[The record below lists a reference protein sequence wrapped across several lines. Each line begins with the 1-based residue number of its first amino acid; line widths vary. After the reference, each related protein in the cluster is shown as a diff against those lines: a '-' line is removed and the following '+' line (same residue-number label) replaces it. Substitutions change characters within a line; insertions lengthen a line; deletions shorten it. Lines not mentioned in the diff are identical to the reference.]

1 MGTSGQSH
9 NAPEFDAVVVGASL
23 AGSVAATML
32 GRAGARVALVE
43 RNPDPAAFK
52 RVCTHLIQAS
62 GVPTLERLG
71 LLEPA
76 LALGGLRSR
85 LHVWTRWGWIAA
97 PPDAVAPALNLR
109 REKLDPLVRRA
120 ALDAPGVES
129 YLGHTAESLLRDE
142 RDGGRVRGVVVR
154 SRDGAEATL
163 RARLVVGAD
172 GRGSKV
178 AELSGVATKVVP
190 HGRFAYGMYC
200 EGPSPERAPNASAWF
215 LDPQWAAAFPTD
227 DGLTFYA
234 AMPTKD
240 RLPEFKRDPER
251 ALRAFVANLPD
262 APPILDSR
270 RVGSVIGKLD
280 MTNVRHD
287 PVAPGLALVGDAAMA
302 IDPLWGIGCGWA
314 LQSAE
319 WLCDAVAAPLAA
331 GPGEDAALAR
341 GLRAYRRRW
350 KAELLPHVRMIEPYA
365 SGRRNNVFERMMY
378 AAGARDGEVAA
389 AFEAV
394 GSRTAPPLRAVG
406 AVLPRLVSV
415 NVRHALSGKPR
426 YAPYRSG
433 SAVGAGGTVGAGRD
447 DGAGPPETGAG
458 GRADGAA
465 DGGRRAAVGA

>member
-1 MGTSGQSH
+1 MGTSGQSQ
-9 NAPEFDAVVVGASL
+9 NAPEEFDAVVVGASL
-23 AGSVAATML
+23 AGSVAALLL

-43 RNPDPAAFK
+43 RHADPAAYK
-52 RVCTHLIQAS
+52 KICSHLIQAS

-76 LALGGLRSR
+76 LALGAQRSH
-85 LHVWTRWGWIAA
+85 LNVWTRYGWIE
-97 PPDAVAPALNLR
+97 PPQDAVPRALNLR
-109 REKLDPLVRRA
+109 REKLDPLLRAA

-129 YLGHTAESLLRDE
+129 YLGRTAESLLRDE
-142 RDGGRVRGVVVR
+142 RDGRVRGVVVR
-154 SRDGAEATL
+154 SRDGSETTL

-178 AELSGVATKVVP
+178 AELAGVPAKVVP

-200 EGPSPERAPNASAWF
+200 EGPSPARAPDASAWF

-234 AMPTKD
+234 AMPTKA
-240 RLPEFKRDPER
+240 RLPEFRGDPER
-251 ALRAFVANLPD
+251 ALRAFFADLPD

-270 RVGSVIGKLD
+270 RVGSLIGKLD

-314 LQSAE
+314 FQSAE

-331 GPGEDAALAR
+331 GPGEDAALAG

-365 SGRRNNVFERMMY
+365 SGRRNNVLERMLY

-389 AFEAV
+389 AFESV
-394 GSRTAPPLRAVG
+394 GSRTVSPLRAIG
-406 AVLPRLVSV
+406 AVLPKLVSV
-415 NVRHALSGKPR
+415 NVRHALSGRPK
-426 YAPYRSG
+426 YAPNRSG
-433 SAVGAGGTVGAGRD
+433 
-447 DGAGPPETGAG
+447 DGAGAGAGDGRGAPGAAGSSDAAAGAG
-458 GRADGAA
+458 GR
-465 DGGRRAAVGA
+465 REAVGA

>member
-1 MGTSGQSH
+1 MGTSGQSQ
-9 NAPEFDAVVVGASL
+9 NAPEEFDAVVVGASL

-43 RNPDPAAFK
+43 RNADPAAHK
-52 RVCTHLIQAS
+52 KVCSHLIQAS

-76 LALGGLRSR
+76 IALGGLRSH
-85 LHVWTRWGWIAA
+85 LNVWTRYGWIE
-97 PPDAVAPALNLR
+97 PPQDAVPRALNLR
-109 REKLDPLVRRA
+109 REKLDPLLRQA
-120 ALDAPGVES
+120 ALDAPGVEP
-129 YLGHTAESLLRDE
+129 YLGRTAESLLRD
-142 RDGGRVRGVVVR
+142 DDGRVRGVVVR
-154 SRDGAEATL
+154 ARDGAETTL

-178 AELSGVATKVVP
+178 AQLAGVPAKSVP

-200 EGPSPERAPNASAWF
+200 EGPSPARAPDASAWF

-240 RLPEFKRDPER
+240 RLPEFRGDPER
-251 ALRAFVANLPD
+251 ALRAFVADLPD

-270 RVGSVIGKLD
+270 RVGSLIGKLD

-314 LQSAE
+314 FQSAE

-365 SGRRNNVFERMMY
+365 SGRRNNVFERMLY

-389 AFEAV
+389 AFESV

-406 AVLPRLVSV
+406 AVLPKLVSV
-415 NVRHALSGKPR
+415 NVRHALSGRPK
-426 YAPYRSG
+426 YAPNRSG
-433 SAVGAGGTVGAGRD
+433 
-447 DGAGPPETGAG
+447 DGAGADASRGGGGDGGGGGAPGATEAAAGAG
-458 GRADGAA
+458 GR
-465 DGGRRAAVGA
+465 REAVGA